1 MAQTHAERVDGLSGS
16 GAQIEVVFL
25 ADAVTPPL
33 TGIGRYGWELA
44 RRLSSGAFPTR
55 LTAMTM
61 SGVKRP
67 EQLVAGL
74 DETVRGEG
82 ANKRQGGFPFHP
94 VGLAK
99 SVLRQAPFASHAVE
113 GLRRSI
119 FSARLRPYKGAQNLV
134 VHGPNFFAPSTG
146 LPTVVTVHDLST
158 IFYPQAHPPTRVRR
172 VGLMLDEAVRR
183 GFHILTDA
191 TATRHDIISTLGV
204 APDRV
209 SVAPLGVGHP
219 FGPTTALERRNA
231 LATYG
236 LQDGGY
242 CLSVATTEP
251 RKNLSRLIDA
261 YAALPLDLRRA
272 HPLILA
278 GAAGW
283 RNAALLRKI
292 TAMERDGWGRQLG
305 FVPQSH
311 LPALYGG
318 ARLFVYPSIYEGFG
332 LPVIEAMACGAPVV
346 TSNASTLPEV
356 AGGAALLADPLDE
369 GDISRRLVDGLTDAA
384 WRAGAISAGLH
395 RAADLTWERTTAE
408 TIAVYRHVLG
418 QC

>member
-1 MAQTHAERVDGLSGS
+1 MSGG
-16 GAQIEVVFL
+16 GAQIDVVFL
-25 ADAVTPPL
+25 ADAVAPPL
-33 TGIGRYGWELA
+33 TGVGRYGWELA
-44 RRLSSGAFPTR
+44 RRMSSGAFPTR

-61 SGVKRP
+61 SGVKLP
-67 EQLVAGL
+67 EQLAAGL
-74 DETVRGEG
+74 EETIEGEG
-82 ANKRQGGFPFHP
+82 AARRRGGFPFHP

-99 SVLRQAPFASHAVE
+99 SVLRQAPFAAPAVE
-113 GLRRSI
+113 SLRRSI
-119 FSARLRPYKGAQNLV
+119 FVSRVRRYRGTRNLV

-158 IFYPQAHPPTRVRR
+158 IFYPEAHPLTRVRR
-172 VGLMLDEAVRR
+172 VGLMLEEAVRR

-191 TATRHDIISTLGV
+191 MVTRHDIITTLGV
-204 APDRV
+204 APERV
-209 SVAPLGVGHP
+209 SAVPLGVGHP
-219 FGPTTALERRNA
+219 FGPTTALERRGA

-272 HPLILA
+272 YPLILA

-283 RNAALLRKI
+283 RNAAMLRKI
-292 TAMERDGWGRQLG
+292 AAMEREGWGRQLG
-305 FVPQSH
+305 FVPQVH
-311 LPALYGG
+311 LPAIYGG

-346 TSNASTLPEV
+346 TSKASTLPEV
-356 AGGAALLADPLDE
+356 AGGAALLVDPLDE
-369 GDISRRLVDGLTDAA
+369 GDISRGLVDGLTDVA
-384 WRAGAISAGLH
+384 WRTGAIPAGLR
-395 RAADLTWERTTAE
+395 RAADLTWDRTTEE

-418 QC
+418 QY

>member
-1 MAQTHAERVDGLSGS
+1 MSGD
-16 GAQIEVVFL
+16 GAQIDVVFL

-33 TGIGRYGWELA
+33 TGVGRYGWELA
-44 RRLSSGAFPTR
+44 RRMSSGAFPTR

-61 SGVKRP
+61 SGVKLP

-74 DETVRGEG
+74 EETVTGDG
-82 ANKRQGGFPFHP
+82 TAKRRGGFPFHP
-94 VGLAK
+94 AGLVK
-99 SVLRQAPFASHAVE
+99 SVLRQAPFAAHAVE
-113 GLRRSI
+113 DLRRSI
-119 FSARLRPYKGAQNLV
+119 FSARLRRYRGTRNLV
-134 VHGPNFFAPSTG
+134 VHGPNFFAPGAG

-158 IFYPQAHPPTRVRR
+158 MFYPEAHPPTRVRR

-191 TATRHDIISTLGV
+191 TATRHDIITTLGV

-219 FGPTTALERRNA
+219 FGPTTAMERRDA

-236 LQDGGY
+236 LHDGGY

-272 HPLILA
+272 YPLILA

-283 RNAALLRKI
+283 RNAGLLRKI
-292 TAMERDGWGRQLG
+292 AAMEREGWGRQLG
-305 FVPQSH
+305 FVPQGH

-356 AGGAALLADPLDE
+356 AGGAALLANPLDE
-369 GDISRRLVDGLTDAA
+369 GDISQCLVDGLTDAV
-384 WRAGAISAGLH
+384 WRAGAIDAGLR
-395 RAADLTWERTTAE
+395 RAADLTWERTTEE
-408 TIAVYRHVLG
+408 TIAVYRHVLR